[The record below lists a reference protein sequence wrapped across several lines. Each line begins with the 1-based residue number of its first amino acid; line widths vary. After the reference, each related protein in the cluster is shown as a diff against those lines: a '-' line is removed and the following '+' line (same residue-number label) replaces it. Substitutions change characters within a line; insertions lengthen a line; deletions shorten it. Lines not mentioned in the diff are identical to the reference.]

1 MRMKFRWKRRHFK
14 TVCTMPNHTRGEGG
28 YSASRQRQ
36 NQLSTMAPLS
46 EELLR
51 RAATIC
57 GLRAGR
63 SVQEIADFFQFP
75 VSTVYRLKRQ
85 YDEHIAGGGS
95 SEDFPAE
102 RKGYKRRRDS
112 TEMLVRRNI
121 LQTVRRTPGRSMRQI
136 AVKNGVSHTTVQKIL
151 IKDGSYKSYA
161 LKRGQLLTPEMK
173 EKRVE
178 RARVLLLR
186 LKKPKASK
194 QIIFFS
200 DEKNFTQDQKVNRK
214 NNRWLCRDISEVPVV
229 MHTKFP
235 QTVMVLGVVSSEGDV
250 MPPYFFPKGLKVN
263 SEEYVK
269 VLETVV
275 KPWMDSVAGER
286 HYVFQ
291 QDGAP
296 AHSAKMTQD
305 WLRARL
311 PEFFEKEVWPPS
323 SPDCNPLDYFFWS
336 ECERE
341 TNAAP
346 HTSVASLKAKITAVM
361 AKMDRDTVAKAC
373 HRFRTRLEAVVAA
386 NGDFIE

>member
-1 MRMKFRWKRRHFK
+1 MKFRWKQRHFK

-28 YSASRQRQ
+28 YSASRRRQ

-63 SVQEIADFFQFP
+63 SVQEIANFFQFP
-75 VSTVYRLKRQ
+75 VSTVYCLKRQ

-173 EKRVE
+173 EKRV
-178 RARVLLLR
+178 
-186 LKKPKASK
+186 
-194 QIIFFS
+194 
-200 DEKNFTQDQKVNRK
+200 
-214 NNRWLCRDISEVPVV
+214 
-229 MHTKFP
+229 
-235 QTVMVLGVVSSEGDV
+235 
-250 MPPYFFPKGLKVN
+250 
-263 SEEYVK
+263 
-269 VLETVV
+269 
-275 KPWMDSVAGER
+275 DS
-286 HYVFQ
+286 
-291 QDGAP
+291 
-296 AHSAKMTQD
+296 
-305 WLRARL
+305 
-311 PEFFEKEVWPPS
+311 
-323 SPDCNPLDYFFWS
+323 
-336 ECERE
+336 
-341 TNAAP
+341 
-346 HTSVASLKAKITAVM
+346 
-361 AKMDRDTVAKAC
+361 
-373 HRFRTRLEAVVAA
+373 
-386 NGDFIE
+386 

>member
-1 MRMKFRWKRRHFK
+1 
-14 TVCTMPNHTRGEGG
+14 MPNHTRGEGG

-178 RARVLLLR
+178 RARALLLR

-250 MPPYFFPKGLKVN
+250 MPPYFFLKGLKVN

-269 VLETVV
+269 V
-275 KPWMDSVAGER
+275 
-286 HYVFQ
+286 
-291 QDGAP
+291 
-296 AHSAKMTQD
+296 
-305 WLRARL
+305 
-311 PEFFEKEVWPPS
+311 
-323 SPDCNPLDYFFWS
+323 
-336 ECERE
+336 
-341 TNAAP
+341 
-346 HTSVASLKAKITAVM
+346 
-361 AKMDRDTVAKAC
+361 
-373 HRFRTRLEAVVAA
+373 
-386 NGDFIE
+386 

>member
-1 MRMKFRWKRRHFK
+1 MSSM
-14 TVCTMPNHTRGEGG
+14 
-28 YSASRQRQ
+28 A
-36 NQLSTMAPLS
+36 QLGD
-46 EELLR
+46 EHLR
-51 RAATIC
+51 RAATVC

-63 SVQEIADFFQFP
+63 SAQEIADFFQFP
-75 VSTVYRLKRQ
+75 VSTVYRVKQQ

-95 SEDFPAE
+95 SEDFPTG
-102 RKGYKRRRDS
+102 RRGYKRRSDT
-112 TEMLVRRNI
+112 TEVRVRRNI

-136 AVKNGVSHTTVQKIL
+136 ADKNNVSHTTVRKIL
-151 IKDGSYKSYA
+151 IKEGNYKSYA

-178 RARVLLLR
+178 RARKLLLR

-214 NNRWLCRDISEVPVV
+214 NNRWLCRSISEVPVV

-235 QTVMVLGVVSSEGDV
+235 QAVMVLGVVSSDGDV

-263 SEEYVK
+263 AEAYIEVI
-269 VLETVV
+269 ETVV
-275 KPWMDSVAGER
+275 KPWMDSIAGER

-296 AHSAKMTQD
+296 AHSAKTTQD

-311 PEFFEKEVWPPS
+311 PEFFEKEIWPPS
-323 SPDCNPLDYFFWS
+323 SPDCNPLDYFLWS
-336 ECERE
+336 EVERE

-346 HTSVASLKAKITAVM
+346 HTSVASLKAKIKTVM
-361 AKMDRDTVAKAC
+361 ANLDRETVAKAC
-373 HRFRTRLEAVVAA
+373 RRFRTRLEAVVAA